1 MTLST
6 NPSNSSAINA
16 DHRGQIKTSNN
27 NNMMATSTSSTS
39 NNNNNKDDA
48 TPSSS
53 QPPKKKPP
61 IQHLLAGGTAGFVES
76 SICHPLD
83 TIKTRMQLRRQNT
96 LKGRALG
103 SSSMSSM
110 RDVAGKGSGGAL
122 HRTTS
127 AAASTASGGGE
138 GAIATTTTTTKV
150 KVPSA
155 VPPNTTVR
163 VKPTIASSGTTT
175 TSTAAAMTARS
186 IPNVLHDVG
195 WQQRIVPL
203 STTPVVATT
212 TTSTAASAAAAAA
225 TTTTGGNT
233 VVAPLGPFGTARRI
247 IQREG
252 PLALYKG
259 LTAVYT
265 GIIPKMAIRFVSF
278 EYYRDVL
285 GDWSNRYYNSSS
297 SSTTSS
303 SSGAAAPLTNKAPP
317 PSQTVT
323 FIAGLLSG
331 LTEAILV
338 VTPAEVCKIRMQS
351 QYHSLMDPSQ
361 RTHAKYKNVLQTAM
375 LVVKEEGVSAL
386 YKGVVP
392 TMLRQGCNQAVNFT
406 AYNWSKK
413 QVLAWK
419 TKREEEKMGGSTGKA
434 VELDHWQSLLLG
446 GLSGGMGPLA
456 NNPLDVVKTR
466 MQKQVII
473 PGKEPKYKSLLQ
485 SCIVI
490 AKEEGTPALW
500 KGITPR
506 LMRIMPGQA
515 ITFMT
520 YEAVSSRMEKYGLF

>member
-1 MTLST
+1 
-6 NPSNSSAINA
+6 
-16 DHRGQIKTSNN
+16 
-27 NNMMATSTSSTS
+27 
-39 NNNNNKDDA
+39 
-48 TPSSS
+48 
-53 QPPKKKPP
+53 
-61 IQHLLAGGTAGFVES
+61 
-76 SICHPLD
+76 
-83 TIKTRMQLRRQNT
+83 MQLRRQNT

-110 RDVAGKGSGGAL
+110 RDVAGKVSASSSISSNISSSSWKDVAGKTSGAGGGGGGGATSTKT
-122 HRTTS
+122 RVSS
-127 AAASTASGGGE
+127 AA
-138 GAIATTTTTTKV
+138 V
-150 KVPSA
+150 
-155 VPPNTTVR
+155 PNTTVL
-163 VKPTIASSGTTT
+163 VKPPTLEHIATSSGTTT
-175 TSTAAAMTARS
+175 TTTTTVSRPP
-186 IPNVLHDVG
+186 IPNALHDVG

-212 TTSTAASAAAAAA
+212 TATSSSTIASSSSS
-225 TTTTGGNT
+225 T
-233 VVAPLGPFGTARRI
+233 VVAPLGPFGTAKRI

-285 GDWSNRYYNSSS
+285 GDWTNRYYYAASSS
-297 SSTTSS
+297 SSSSLSAASTSDATTTTTTTTSAK
-303 SSGAAAPLTNKAPP
+303 G
-317 PSQTVT
+317 PSQSVT

-361 RTHAKYKNVLQTAM
+361 RTHAKYKNVIQTAM
-375 LVVKEEGVSAL
+375 LVVKEEGLSAL

-419 TKREEEKMGGSTGKA
+419 QTREDEKMLRGGGGGSGSGGKE
-434 VELDHWQSLLLG
+434 VQLDHWQSLLLG

-456 NNPLDVVKTR
+456 NNPL
-466 MQKQVII
+466 
-473 PGKEPKYKSLLQ
+473 G
-485 SCIVI
+485 
-490 AKEEGTPALW
+490 A
-500 KGITPR
+500 
-506 LMRIMPGQA
+506 
-515 ITFMT
+515 
-520 YEAVSSRMEKYGLF
+520 

>member
-1 MTLST
+1 MSSST
-6 NPSNSSAINA
+6 ETNEEKGGTNNASNKHDPKINTTIA
-16 DHRGQIKTSNN
+16 ATSN
-27 NNMMATSTSSTS
+27 
-39 NNNNNKDDA
+39 KD
-48 TPSSS
+48 
-53 QPPKKKPP
+53 PPKKKRP

-96 LKGRALG
+96 LRSRALT
-103 SSSMSSM
+103 SL
-110 RDVAGKGSGGAL
+110 RDVAGNNDRGAL
-122 HRTTS
+122 HRTAGDGTATGATS
-127 AAASTASGGGE
+127 
-138 GAIATTTTTTKV
+138 TTTTVDATKAAV
-150 KVPSA
+150 DGLKSSA
-155 VPPNTTVR
+155 TKNETVR
-163 VKPTIASSGTTT
+163 VKPDVVKTAKSATIAK
-175 TSTAAAMTARS
+175 
-186 IPNVLHDVG
+186 PQNNVLHDVG
-195 WQQRIVPL
+195 WKQRLPTASKAATETASSITNAAA
-203 STTPVVATT
+203 STVTK
-212 TTSTAASAAAAAA
+212 SAASAASSSS
-225 TTTTGGNT
+225 TGNI

-247 IQREG
+247 VEREG

-265 GIIPKMAIRFVSF
+265 GIVPKMAIRFVSF

-285 GDWSNRYYNSSS
+285 GGWYGQYFGGAS
-297 SSTTSS
+297 SSTTNNIQMD
-303 SSGAAAPLTNKAPP
+303 TIYTPP
-317 PSQTVT
+317 PSVT
-323 FIAGLLSG
+323 FFAGLLSG
-331 LTEAILV
+331 LTEAILI

-361 RTHAKYKNVLQTAM
+361 MTHIKYRNVAQTAA
-375 LVVKEEGVSAL
+375 LVVKEEGIGAL

-406 AYNWSKK
+406 VYNWSKK
-413 QVLAWK
+413 KLLAWK
-419 TKREEEKMGGSTGKA
+419 KKREEEKTGGNGSD
-434 VELDHWQSLLLG
+434 VQLEHWQTLLLG
-446 GLSGGMGPLA
+446 GLSGGMGPLV

-466 MQKQVII
+466 MQKQVIY

-520 YEAVSSRMEKYGLF
+520 YEAVSAQMEKYGLFD

>member
-1 MTLST
+1 
-6 NPSNSSAINA
+6 
-16 DHRGQIKTSNN
+16 
-27 NNMMATSTSSTS
+27 
-39 NNNNNKDDA
+39 
-48 TPSSS
+48 
-53 QPPKKKPP
+53 
-61 IQHLLAGGTAGFVES
+61 
-76 SICHPLD
+76 
-83 TIKTRMQLRRQNT
+83 
-96 LKGRALG
+96 
-103 SSSMSSM
+103 MSSM

-175 TSTAAAMTARS
+175 TSTAAATTTARS
-186 IPNVLHDVG
+186 IPNALHDVG

-212 TTSTAASAAAAAA
+212 TTSASSTSAATTAAA

-233 VVAPLGPFGTARRI
+233 VVAPLGPFGTARRT

-297 SSTTSS
+297 STTTSS
-303 SSGAAAPLTNKAPP
+303 SSGTATTLTNKAPP

-375 LVVKEEGVSAL
+375 LVAKEEGVSAL

-419 TKREEEKMGGSTGKA
+419 TKREEEKMGGSTTGKA

-456 NNPLDVVKTR
+456 NNPL
-466 MQKQVII
+466 
-473 PGKEPKYKSLLQ
+473 GAFWKEPLVVLNAFGF
-485 SCIVI
+485 CGAI
-490 AKEEGTPALW
+490 EGC
-500 KGITPR
+500 
-506 LMRIMPGQA
+506 
-515 ITFMT
+515 
-520 YEAVSSRMEKYGLF
+520 